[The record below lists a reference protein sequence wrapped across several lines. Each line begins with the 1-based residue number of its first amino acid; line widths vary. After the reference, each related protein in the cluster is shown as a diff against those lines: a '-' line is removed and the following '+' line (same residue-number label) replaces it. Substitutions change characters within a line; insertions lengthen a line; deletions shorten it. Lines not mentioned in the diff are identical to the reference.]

1 MGQAAKGDEF
11 AWLDGADDDIA
22 WLLDEEKAEV
32 EAAAAIAP
40 VAVHSGVL
48 TLEEARRIVAEAD
61 EKDRLARVVASTKLD
76 CEKLR
81 GSVMFGTVQGKKRI
95 WACDGEY
102 VFFRRKSCGAD
113 AEGRDLQGQLHQA
126 IVRHNRFLANGDYTY
141 VETQDDV
148 EICRVNPQSALYR
161 KGMYLGEMN
170 DAALRRG
177 IALAA
182 CKRDWALYVDM
193 LTEVSGRIKAK
204 VPDKI
209 AGLVYNEM
217 LEYITILIAQ
227 RGGPS
232 PMECAAGL
240 QSVRQRRGEG
250 SGQMIL
256 LPHGRA

>member
-1 MGQAAKGDEF
+1 VNAQAAAGDEF

-32 EAAAAIAP
+32 ETAAAIAP
-40 VAVHSGVL
+40 VASVL

-61 EKDRLARVVASTKLD
+61 EKDRQTRIVASTKLD
-76 CEKLR
+76 CEALR
-81 GSVMFGTVQGKKRI
+81 GSVMFGSVQGKKRI

-113 AEGRDLQGQLHQA
+113 ADGRDRNGDIHAA
-126 IVRHNRFLANGDYTY
+126 ITRHNRFLANGDYTY

-161 KGMYLGEMN
+161 KGRYLGELD

-182 CKRDWALYVDM
+182 CKRDWTLYVDM
-193 LTEVSGRIKAK
+193 LTEVSGRIKSK
-204 VPDKI
+204 VHPSMAAVI
-209 AGLVYNEM
+209 YNEM
-217 LEYITILIAQ
+217 LEYVNILIAQ
-227 RGGPS
+227 RWGPS
-232 PMECAAGL
+232 PAECAQGL